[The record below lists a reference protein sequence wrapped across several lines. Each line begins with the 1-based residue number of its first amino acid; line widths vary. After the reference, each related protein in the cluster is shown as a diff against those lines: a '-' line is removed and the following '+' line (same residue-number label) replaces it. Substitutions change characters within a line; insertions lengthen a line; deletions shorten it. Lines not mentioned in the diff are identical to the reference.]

1 MVDIITYERSTLVNR
16 ARITSDL
23 PTTRPESCVRCALVK
38 GGNFYLLGVRS
49 WTTST
54 LGFRPAH

>member
-1 MVDIITYERSTLVNR
+1 MHR
-16 ARITSDL
+16 AFAVFLLFTMMCGNIGCSR
-23 PTTRPESCVRCALVK
+23 VRCALVK